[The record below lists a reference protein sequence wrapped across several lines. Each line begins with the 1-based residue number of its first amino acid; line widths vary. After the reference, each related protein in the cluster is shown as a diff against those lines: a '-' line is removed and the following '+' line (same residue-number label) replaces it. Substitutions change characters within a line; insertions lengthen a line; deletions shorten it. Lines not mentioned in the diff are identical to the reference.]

1 MRRAIG
7 ELESVVA
14 YVINNLNG
22 HHVVVTSDHGF
33 LFTESAP
40 GEPDKSSLSDKP
52 PNAVKAKKRYLL
64 GPNLG
69 DHDSIWHGSTAVTAG
84 AGESGGFAESPPC
97 PVVTERNE
105 NPKRTASKH
114 NLCDRFTITDNF
126 SCWVETIQ
134 G

>member
-1 MRRAIG
+1 MKKEEGREFVKDTRVVYIYHNAIDAVGDSASTEGHTFKAVRRAIG

-52 PNAVKAKKRYLL
+52 PNAVKAKKRYIALRDAL
-64 GPNLG
+64 PQQLVK
-69 DHDSIWHGSTAVTAG
+69 S
-84 AGESGGFAESPPC
+84 
-97 PVVTERNE
+97 
-105 NPKRTASKH
+105 
-114 NLCDRFTITDNF
+114 
-126 SCWVETIQ
+126 VEHETPLR
-134 G
+134 